1 MPRRCI
7 RTTGA
12 SCGIMAAARLGM
24 AALADGD
31 GLSAA
36 EDPADTIQGALDRW
50 RDDFNARPA
59 TGINVKMAADHFL
72 LQIGIRSA
80 IFGMEANAERAEEF
94 DASAGNPADG
104 PCPVSL
110 RFVKGAAIPARSASQ
125 SRVDTGST
133 SRAPGPCPGGPSARI
148 HPAHHLQRWQ
158 VHSAG
163 RLNGAGRSQWRVHD
177 LHRGLYSTRRSR
189 RNHSPERG
197 ALHFGQCA
205 GLLLPLRP
213 PSSVGCCLQA
223 GCSTDSPPPA
233 CPLNCHPPPR
243 AFVTSLE
250 LECSRSR
257 TRDNC
262 LARVRSGIPCP
273 ASAASGRSCLPVLSG
288 RSSHLGLEQDPLP
301 NIR

>member
-1 MPRRCI
+1 
-7 RTTGA
+7 
-12 SCGIMAAARLGM
+12 MAAARLGM
-24 AALADGD
+24 AALADVD

-36 EDPADTIQGALDRW
+36 KDPADTIQGALDRW

-59 TGINVKMAADHFL
+59 TGINVKMGADHFL

-104 PCPVSL
+104 HCPVSL

-125 SRVDTGST
+125 SRIDTGST

-177 LHRGLYSTRRSR
+177 LHRSLYSTRRSR

-213 PSSVGCCLQA
+213 PSSAVVA
-223 GCSTDSPPPA
+223 VKPDVRPTARHPHD
-233 CPLNCHPPPR
+233 PLNCHPPPR
-243 AFVTSLE
+243 AFVKSVE
-250 LECSRSR
+250 LESSRSR
-257 TRDNC
+257 TMDNC

-288 RSSHLGLEQDPLP
+288 RSSSFSGVPKAALSMAIDVA
-301 NIR
+301 